1 MLSADD
7 DGPTAMATET
17 TPITAATLRRARRWV
32 RARGVLLVT
41 AWTVAFLALADVTLN
56 LAFPRPAS
64 PRVDLKGLRGYLAY
78 GYSQEAKLAYMVRPT
93 DAASGKLVDVGWVD
107 TVATH
112 PEIHGPATGAPRVRV
127 ASFGMSFS
135 NDIAR
140 HLCAL
145 DPTVQ
150 AALYAGP
157 EAPPNHAFALYRA
170 VRKLGPAAPQCD
182 VVVWGILASA
192 VKGMVTMTGDTW
204 MFDAPAPFCYPRY
217 TLDDANQLV
226 ERWPSV
232 RTVTD
237 LRAAV
242 ADPAKMAAFR
252 ADLSAGDRFYSPFAF
267 RHDLLDRSALGRMVR
282 RAYANHHFSA
292 VAATIAGKDGFADDA
307 DVGLPLKA
315 MCRDFAVTARA
326 DRRRPIVLLI
336 QDQGSTDD
344 LYKLLG
350 PSLTADGVPYLSTH
364 ELVPTRD
371 RSHFAADGHFTAAS
385 YDVVA
390 NAVLARI
397 DATR

>member
-1 MLSADD
+1 MA
-7 DGPTAMATET
+7 PATA
-17 TPITAATLRRARRWV
+17 PITADRLRRARRWV
-32 RARGVLLVT
+32 RARGVLRV
-41 AWTVAFLALADVTLN
+41 AGWTLAFLVLADVGLN
-56 LAFPRPAS
+56 RAFPRPAS

-112 PEIHGPATGAPRVRV
+112 PEMHGPAAGEPRVRIS
-127 ASFGMSFS
+127 SFGMSFS

-157 EAPPNHAFALYRA
+157 EAPPNHGFALYRA
-170 VRKLGPAAPQCD
+170 VRALGPAAPQAD

-217 TLDDANQLV
+217 TLDGSGTLV
-226 ERWPSV
+226 EQWPSI
-232 RTVTD
+232 RTVAD

-252 ADLSAGDRFYSPFAF
+252 ASLSAGDRFYSPFAF
-267 RHDLLDRSALGRMVR
+267 RHDVLDRSALGRMVR
-282 RAYANHHFSA
+282 RAYANHRFAA
-292 VAATIAGKDGFADDA
+292 VTATIAGKDGFNVDDP
-307 DVGLPLKA
+307 DVGPPLKA
-315 MCRDFAVTARA
+315 MCRAFAATARA
-326 DRRRPIVLLI
+326 DGRRPIVLLI
-336 QDQGSTDD
+336 QDQGSDRD
-344 LYKLLG
+344 LFNLLG
-350 PSLTADGVPYLSTH
+350 PTLHADGVPCLSTH
-364 ELVPTRD
+364 ELVPTKD
-371 RSHFAADGHFTAAS
+371 RSNFAADGHFTAAA
-385 YDVVA
+385 YDIVA
-390 NAVLARI
+390 RALLEQI
-397 DATR
+397 DSGR